1 MYRFL
6 NYVNRKWNNSIF
18 LFHDLATKTKVS
30 LLVKLSIWAHDKM
43 IWELPERLQLVGGIP
58 VREHMLSRE
67 LELAN
72 HQIQYWMSYAT
83 DLQSELIDMIPDVE
97 EEQEVQLVPLSVDG

>member
-1 MYRFL
+1 MNIWSPAGCAHL
-6 NYVNRKWNNSIF
+6 HSIF

-30 LLVKLSIWAHDKM
+30 WLVKLSIWAHDKM
-43 IWELPERLQLVGGIP
+43 IWELPERLQLIGGIP
-58 VREHMLSRE
+58 VREHRLSRE